1 MPFGFL
7 GQLASGIGKGAKFL
21 GGGIKSGVK
30 KLGELGQMEGG
41 DAGAASGGIFPQLK
55 RPVPM
60 TPGINP
66 NAPMPDLQG
75 GKGGMFAKGIDL
87 INRQQPQ
94 PNAMPELRRPSSIPT
109 TGNPLTDIE
118 AIERSQRQLS
128 PSNMIGDMERLSS
141 QVNANNREGRQGL
154 LQMPEAQTQLIPERP
169 LPTVRVPDFLGTPG
183 ATKEDTPLN
192 RREYEYQTQYMKDG
206 KIPRRWQDIAMNA
219 LQGAAQGFQLS
230 GNLGGA
236 LGGAIAG
243 GAGSAISPLHA
254 RAFRFNAE
262 QRPRLMADQAENER
276 MQDRGFEQQKRNAT
290 LGNIQADTD
299 YRSAQIRRINEPA
312 PPMGY
317 ADASWGTYD
326 RATGKPEYIRPQ
338 GQTSTAA
345 PRRYR
350 VGDDLVDETGKV
362 IYQGK
367 PSANRPVSVAPGSTL
382 IDPTTGKEIY
392 KAPPRS
398 AGMSKEA
405 QKALQEVNSQKQ
417 QAMQLWEQSKRA
429 TDPAQKAQLEEK
441 ARLAQYAYNEAAL
454 GLAEVYPEDFE
465 AGEGEGGW
473 NYTKP
478 IGSTPQIQRRGQ
490 GAQGGTAKLSD
501 LKKLLQ

>member
-21 GGGIKSGVK
+21 GGGIKSGVN

-41 DAGAASGGIFPQLK
+41 DGGAASGGVFPQLK
-55 RPVPM
+55 RPSVL

-66 NAPMPDLQG
+66 NAPMPDIGG
-75 GKGGMFAKGIDL
+75 GKGGMFSKGMEL

-94 PNAMPELRRPSSIPT
+94 PNAMPTLPRPDVMPAEPLRESVDVSANLPMGRAEASPLAGQMVPTREIKPVRP
-109 TGNPLTDIE
+109 
-118 AIERSQRQLS
+118 
-128 PSNMIGDMERLSS
+128 
-141 QVNANNREGRQGL
+141 
-154 LQMPEAQTQLIPERP
+154 
-169 LPTVRVPDFLGTPG
+169 PDFLGTPG
-183 ATKEDTPLN
+183 STMDDTPMN
-192 RREYEYQTQYMKDG
+192 HRRYQYQTEHMQDG

-219 LQGAAQGFQLS
+219 LSGAAQGFQTT
-230 GNLGGA
+230 GDLGGA

-243 GAGSAISPLHA
+243 GTGTAISPLHG
-254 RAFRFNAE
+254 RDFRFRNE
-262 QRPRLMADQAENER
+262 QMPRLMADQAESER
-276 MQDRGFEQQKRNAT
+276 MQDRGFEQQKRAAT

-299 YRSAQIRRINEPA
+299 YRKAQIRRINEPE
-312 PPMGY
+312 PPPGY
-317 ADASWGTYD
+317 ADAGWGTYN
-326 RATGKPEYIRPQ
+326 RATGEPKYIRPQ
-338 GQTSTAA
+338 GQTSNAA

-350 VGDDLVDETGKV
+350 VGDDLVDESGKV
-362 IYQGK
+362 IYRGQ

-382 IDPTTGKEIY
+382 VDPTTGKEVY
-392 KAPPRS
+392 KAPPRP
-398 AGMSKEA
+398 AGMNKEA
-405 QKALQEVNSQKQ
+405 QKALQEVNGLKQ
-417 QAMQLWEQSKRA
+417 QAMQLWEQAKQA
-429 TDPAQKAQLEEK
+429 TDPKQKADLEQK
-441 ARLAQYAYNEAAL
+441 ARLAQYTFNEAAL

-473 NYTKP
+473 NYAKP